1 MRELPWDI
9 CNYTQVFPCNTIIIT
24 MTILGTD
31 NEPEQPSQDAI
42 SWETFFM
49 RIALLSKTRPGEYDT
64 QPDKAVSTCTC
75 TFYI

>member
-1 MRELPWDI
+1 
-9 CNYTQVFPCNTIIIT
+9 
-24 MTILGTD
+24 MTILGTG

-64 QPDKAVSTCTC
+64 QLDKAVSTCT
-75 TFYI
+75 FYI